1 MRLDGARIDPGNLSN
16 LILLGGPTGVG
27 KTTVLGLLENSLPR
41 AALLDADDVRRFAE
55 DVRHIS
61 EEVRPIAEDVRH
73 ISEDVRRSAEDVRRS
88 AEDLAVEGARN
99 TALGNVIAVMR
110 GYFRA
115 GCETGIV
122 SWVFARPPA
131 MIRSSRGWKAW
142 WIRCTCCISW
152 QRPRYSKNGSPGGK
166 TRIFLITP

>member
-1 MRLDGARIDPGNLSN
+1 MRLDGTRRIDPGNLSN

-41 AALLDADDVRRFAE
+41 AALLDAD
-55 DVRHIS
+55 
-61 EEVRPIAEDVRH
+61 
-73 ISEDVRRSAEDVRRS
+73 DVRRSAEDVRRS

>member
-1 MRLDGARIDPGNLSN
+1 MRLDGTRRIDPGNLSN

-41 AALLDADDVRRFAE
+41 AALLDADDVRR
-55 DVRHIS
+55 
-61 EEVRPIAEDVRH
+61 
-73 ISEDVRRSAEDVRRS
+73 SAEDVRRS
-88 AEDLAVEGARN
+88 AEDLAVEGARS